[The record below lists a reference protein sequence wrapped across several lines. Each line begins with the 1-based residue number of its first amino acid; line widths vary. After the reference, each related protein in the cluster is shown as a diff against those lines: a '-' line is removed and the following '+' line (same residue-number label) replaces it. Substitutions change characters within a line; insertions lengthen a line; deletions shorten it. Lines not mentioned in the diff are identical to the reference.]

1 MRRQLLNLLLRW
13 GVNSLG
19 LWIAASLIGSVS
31 FEQDRLSVVLFAGLM
46 LAVINAIIR
55 PIVIILSLPAI
66 VLSLGLFIVIVN
78 GLMVYLLSK
87 FYGQLNIES
96 FGAAIVTGLVIGLVN
111 FLVTKIVEPKERI

>member
-31 FEQDRLSVVLFAGLM
+31 FEQDRLSVVLGAGLL

-55 PIVIILSLPAI
+55 PAIIILSLPAI
-66 VLSLGLFIVIVN
+66 VLSLGLFIVIIN
-78 GLMVYLLSK
+78 GLMVYILSK
-87 FYGQLNIES
+87 VYGQLNIES

>member
-31 FEQDRLSVVLFAGLM
+31 FEQQRLSVVLVAGLI
-46 LAVINAIIR
+46 LAIINAIIR

-87 FYGQLNIES
+87 LYGQLNIES

-111 FLVTKIVEPKERI
+111 FLVTKIVEPKEKI

>member
-1 MRRQLLNLLLRW
+1 MRRQILNLLLRW

-31 FEQDRLSVVLFAGLM
+31 FEQDRLSVVLGAGLL

-55 PIVIILSLPAI
+55 PAIIILSLPAI
-66 VLSLGLFIVIVN
+66 VLSLGLFIVIIN
-78 GLMVYLLSK
+78 GLMVYILSK
-87 FYGQLNIES
+87 VYGQLNIES